1 MNINLDIPNYD
12 GNALD
17 VIWGKN
23 AHYSIHTYENHVVLS
38 ANKDGLISLA
48 KQMLYM
54 AYNDLPYGS
63 HVHFDS
69 FLIVVKYSK
78 ELVEQINQVHEFTFK
93 DEVKRC

>member
-1 MNINLDIPNYD
+1 MNINLNIPNYD

-48 KQMLYM
+48 KQMWYTLMGCSYS
-54 AYNDLPYGS
+54 LPAVS
-63 HVHFDS
+63 S
-69 FLIVVKYSK
+69 I
-78 ELVEQINQVHEFTFK
+78 
-93 DEVKRC
+93 